1 MMVSIS
7 GMEVNL
13 SFAKAQDL
21 LRLAQIAASRRGG
34 VSLEDICAEFDVS
47 HRTAQRMTEALD
59 ATFTNV
65 TTSDDIERRR
75 YWRLEA
81 PLSER
86 LQPRQETAIE
96 ALEIAARTAR
106 EEGRIRHSRALEDLR
121 NGLLARLNTQDALRS
136 EADAEAVLAGLGQV
150 TRPGPTA
157 ALKPAVTEA
166 VIEALRGPLRLRVF
180 YGAPCDAPRVIEPHG
195 MLLGHRSYLV
205 ARQPARG
212 ENILSFRMDR
222 IHEAQVLNESFQLAP
237 GFSLE
242 NYAAMAFGVYQ
253 DPEQYGEVVWRF
265 TPAAAE
271 RAAEFRFHP
280 TQTLELQDDGS
291 LIVRFQA
298 AGWLEMAWHLY
309 QWGDKVEVLAPA
321 DLRELVAGHQRSDFD
336 ALP

>member
-1 MMVSIS
+1 M
-7 GMEVNL
+7 

-21 LRLAQIAASRRGG
+21 LRLAQMAASRRGG

-65 TTSDDIERRR
+65 TTSDDVERRR

-81 PLSER
+81 PLPDR

-106 EEGRIRHSRALEDLR
+106 DEGRLRHSRALEDLR
-121 NGLLARLNTQDALRS
+121 DGLLVRLNPRDALRS

-150 TRPGPTA
+150 TRPGPTVG
-157 ALKPAVTEA
+157 LKPAVTDA
-166 VIEALRGPLRLRVF
+166 VIEALRGPFLLRVC
-180 YGAPCDAPRVIEPHG
+180 YGAQGAEPRVIEPHG

-212 ENILSFRMDR
+212 EEILNFRMDR
-222 IHEAQVLNESFQLAP
+222 IQEAQVLNESFQLAP

-265 TPAAAE
+265 TPEAVE

-280 TQTLELQDDGS
+280 TQTVEPQDDGS

-321 DLRELVAGHQRSDFD
+321 GLRELVAGHQRSDFD

>member
-21 LRLAQIAASRRGG
+21 LRLAQIAASRRAG
-34 VSLEDICAEFDVS
+34 VSLEEICVEFDVS
-47 HRTAQRMTEALD
+47 HRTAQRMTEAHD
-59 ATFTNV
+59 AIFTNV
-65 TTSDDIERRR
+65 TTFDDVERRR

-81 PLSER
+81 PLPER

-106 EEGRIRHSRALEDLR
+106 DEGRIRHSRELEDLR
-121 NGLLARLNTQDALRS
+121 DGLLARLNTQDALRS

-150 TRPGPTA
+150 TRPGPTV
-157 ALKPAVTEA
+157 ALKPAVTDA
-166 VIEALRGPLRLRVF
+166 VIEALRGPFRLRVC
-180 YGAPCDAPRVIEPHG
+180 YGAQGAAPRVIEPHG

-212 ENILSFRMDR
+212 KNILNFRMDR
-222 IHEAQVLNESFQLAP
+222 IHEAHVLNESFQLTP

-253 DPEQYGEVVWRF
+253 NPEQYNEVVWRF

-271 RAAEFRFHP
+271 RAAEFRFSP
-280 TQTLELQDDGS
+280 NPN
-291 LIVRFQA
+291 RRA
-298 AGWLEMAWHLY
+298 AGRRQSDRQVSSSGLAGNGMAPLSMGR
-309 QWGDKVEVLAPA
+309 QGGSPGARRLA
-321 DLRELVAGHQRSDFD
+321 RIGCRS
-336 ALP
+336 P

>member
-1 MMVSIS
+1 M
-7 GMEVNL
+7 

-21 LRLAQIAASRRGG
+21 LRLAQMVVSRRGD

-59 ATFTNV
+59 ATFANV
-65 TTSDDIERRR
+65 STAGDGDRRR
-75 YWRLEA
+75 FWRMEA
-81 PLSER
+81 PLPDR

-96 ALEIAARTAR
+96 ALEVAARTAR
-106 EEGRIRHSRALEDLR
+106 DEGRIRHSRALEDIR
-121 NGLLARLNTQDALRS
+121 DRLLMHLNPRDALRS
-136 EADAEAVLAGLGQV
+136 EADAEAVLTGLGQV
-150 TRPGPTA
+150 TRPGPTV
-157 ALKPAVTEA
+157 ALKPAVTDA
-166 VIEALRGPLRLRVF
+166 VIEALRGPFRLRVC
-180 YGAPCDAPRVIEPHG
+180 YGAQGAEPRVIEPHG

-212 ENILSFRMDR
+212 ENILNFRMDR
-222 IHEAQVLNESFQLAP
+222 IQEAQVLNESFQLAP

-242 NYAAMAFGVYQ
+242 NYAALAFGVFQ

-265 TPAAAE
+265 APEAVE

-280 TQTLELQDDGS
+280 TQTVEPRDDGS
-291 LIVRFQA
+291 LVVRFQA

-321 DLRELVAGHQRSDFD
+321 GLRELVAGHQRSDFD